1 MMHRNGKVLASMAL
15 AGMLLTACGG
25 DDDQPDR
32 NQRGVLAQPVFVTD
46 HTIVDR
52 RPDANP
58 QRNAYFG
65 DLHVHTTYSM
75 DAFNFG
81 TLATPDDAYRYAQ
94 GEAIKHPGGFDMQI
108 DQPLDFYA
116 VTDHGFYLGVVPAG
130 ADTSTDISTN
140 PAMKPIHNLNAPEN
154 LTLESIPT
162 RNFRTFIRGV
172 ASVMNTSETFREQ
185 VADIMRNT
193 WLDEVR
199 AADRHYEPG
208 KFTTFAAYEFSSTKE
223 DGGSMHRNVIF
234 RGTEN
239 MPAVPFNRLMSLD
252 PEDLWTW
259 MDGLREKGVESLAI
273 PHNSN
278 KSNGQM
284 FELATW
290 AGDPMTLAHN
300 EKRMRNEP
308 LVEITQVKGTSETH
322 PALSMNDEWAGFE
335 IDPYKAGGGPMT
347 VARPA
352 GGYVRD
358 AMKKGLVLEAEGLGN
373 PFRYGFIGS
382 SDTHTGAGSYDESN
396 FFSKVGL
403 LDSTPVLRGS
413 VPVGSEDMKSLRLN
427 DADDSAFY
435 IASDGRRYL
444 PRNTSV
450 YGASGLAAVWAEE
463 NTRESI
469 YDAFRRKETFATSGP
484 RIRVRFFAGPDLDGT
499 MLEAADGVT
508 RAYTRGVSMGGDL
521 MARPGDAPSFIVW
534 AARDANSALLQRVQ
548 IIKGWLKDGEPHE
561 QVFDVACSDGL
572 TVDAT
577 THRCPDNGA
586 RVNLSDCSFSAD
598 RGAAELKALWQ
609 DPEYDASQQAFYYAR
624 VLENLTCRWSTWDA
638 LRAGV
643 EPRDNL
649 DRVIQ
654 ERAWSSPIW
663 VNPQ

>member
-130 ADTSTDISTN
+130 ADTSTEISTN
-140 PAMKPIHNLNAPEN
+140 LAMKPIHNLNAPEN

-534 AARDANSALLQRVQ
+534 AARDANSAPLQRVQ

-624 VLENLTCRWSTWDA
+624 VLENPTCRWSTWDA